1 MKKITLFALLFVG
14 AFSAQAQTEKGNF
27 AIGLHTFDPS
37 GVLGGSQALAPTN
50 GLGVSFGTT
59 KQKRNGVTDEDETKN
74 TSLGLNFNGQYFVI
88 DNLAVGAAVNL
99 FTQTQKEKDSA
110 SGEEDKFTVTILMAG
125 PQARYYFGIAP
136 KAKVWVGGNAMFGSA
151 KSKFSGEEEEDE
163 PTKLSQFG
171 GGAGVA
177 FFPNQHF
184 SIDLGLNYLS
194 FKAKSE
200 STFLGTTT
208 KYEDLFSGIALDLGF
223 TAFF

>member
-1 MKKITLFALLFVG
+1 MKKITLFSLLFTS
-14 AFSAQAQTEKGNF
+14 AFLVQAQTEKGNF

-37 GVLGGSQALAPTN
+37 GVLGASQALAPTN
-50 GLGVSFGTT
+50 GLGVSFGTS
-59 KQKRNGVTDEDETKN
+59 KQKRNGVLDEDETKN
-74 TSLGLNFNGQYFVI
+74 SSVGLNFNGQYFVI
-88 DNLAVGAAVNL
+88 DNLAVGAGVNL
-99 FTQTQKEKDSA
+99 FTQTQKMKDA
-110 SGEEDKFTVTILMAG
+110 GVEEKFTFTLLMAG
-125 PQARYYFGIAP
+125 PQARYYFNVAP

-151 KSKFSGEEEEDE
+151 KSKFSGEEEEEE
-163 PTKLSQFG
+163 PTKISQFG

-184 SIDLGLNYLS
+184 SIDLGLNYLN

-208 KYEDLFSGIALDLGF
+208 KFEDTFSGVALDLGF